1 MRYSIDFSVITDFFK
16 FYTLKINDLL
26 EIFIIMFAIYQLLK
40 QLKDTRAWVIVK
52 GVLVLF
58 ILYGVA
64 YFASFNAI
72 TYMSSGLF
80 TFLLMALVVMFQP
93 ELRKILEGLGN
104 RNLSFEKIIKIFKK
118 QSEQET
124 LYNTKTIDEIIKSV
138 NIMSKAKTGALIL
151 IERQSTLTGYA
162 STGIT
167 INADITSQLIVNIFE
182 KNTPL
187 HDGAMIIRN
196 NKISAA
202 TCYLPLSDNRRI
214 DKKLGTRHR
223 AAIGASEETD
233 ALIIVVSEETG
244 AISIVIDGKIK
255 HGIPVEKL
263 REYLVDNQINGLQED
278 KQTKESKYK
287 KTKLYLTSVILGAF
301 LWGILTETADPVV
314 TVKFYDIP
322 VKIINTENLTDLGY
336 VYEIKSGDTVD
347 IYVEG
352 HRSIVNT
359 LTTEDFTA
367 TANAEEMSI
376 TNSMCINVECKKLQ
390 NEIEIN
396 THNALTTIEVD
407 DAITIDCI
415 VTAQKS
421 GKEPEG
427 YFVSELTPNL
437 KTITITGPKSK
448 LKTINN
454 AIAIVDVTNYMEN
467 FTVETTF
474 DIYDKNG
481 NQIDLTNCELS
492 TTKID
497 VNGTV
502 NKTKEIP
509 ININVFDSSIENS
522 EIKINNIEL
531 SKETVIISANDE
543 VLENMEELNILLD
556 VSSNSTNNIKSTIK
570 LSNYIPSNVYL
581 ADTEDLIEIEIN
593 ITRYVTK
600 DLTINPQDIEVIN
613 GGGTVENGE
622 YILTVKFNYDDS
634 EFITI
639 KNIKPY
645 VDIKGLGK
653 GKQNVTLYFENS
665 SKMQVISTPSIK
677 VLVDGGM

>member
-1 MRYSIDFSVITDFFK
+1 MRYAIDFSVITDFFK

-26 EIFIIMFAIYQLLK
+26 EIFIIMFVIFQLLK

-58 ILYGVA
+58 ILYGIA
-64 YFASFNAI
+64 YFASFKAI

-93 ELRKILEGLGN
+93 ELRKLLEGLGN
-104 RNLSFEKIIKIFKK
+104 RNLSFSKIIKIFKK
-118 QSEQET
+118 QNEQET

-138 NIMSKAKTGALIL
+138 NIMSKVKTGALIL

-255 HGIPVEKL
+255 HGIQVEKL
-263 REYLVDNQINGLQED
+263 REYLVDNQISGLQED
-278 KQTKESKYK
+278 SQPKEVKYK
-287 KTKLYLTSVILGAF
+287 KIKLYLTSIILGAF
-301 LWGILTETADPVV
+301 LWGILTEAADPIV
-314 TVKFYDIP
+314 TVKFYNIP
-322 VKIINTENLTDLGY
+322 VEIVNTDNLIDLGY

-352 HRSIVNT
+352 HKSVINN
-359 LTTEDFTA
+359 LTANDFKA

-376 TNSMCINVECKKLQ
+376 TNSMIINVECSKLQ
-390 NEIEIN
+390 DEIEIN
-396 THNALTTIEVD
+396 TKNALTTIQVD
-407 DAITIDCI
+407 DAVTIDCI
-415 VTAQKS
+415 VTAQKT

-454 AIAIVDVTNYMEN
+454 AMAIVDVSNFTEN
-467 FTVETTF
+467 FTVEATF

-481 NQIDLTNCELS
+481 NKIDLTNCELS
-492 TTKID
+492 TTKIE
-497 VNGTV
+497 VSGV
-502 NKTKEIP
+502 VQKTKEIP
-509 ININVFDSSIENS
+509 ININVFDSSLENS

-531 SKETVIISANDE
+531 SKETVIISASDE
-543 VLENMEELNILLD
+543 VLKNMEELNILLD

-570 LSNYIPSNVYL
+570 LSNYIPNNVCF

-593 ITRYVTK
+593 ITRYITRNI
-600 DLTINPQDIEVIN
+600 TITPQDIKIIN
-613 GGGTVENGE
+613 GNGIVENGE
-622 YILTVKFNYDDS
+622 YIATVKFDYDDS
-634 EFITI
+634 EFI
-639 KNIKPY
+639 KVKEIKPY
-645 VDIKGLGK
+645 IDVNGLGK
-653 GKQNVTLYFENS
+653 GKQNVLLNFENT
-665 SKMQVISTPSIK
+665 SKIQIIQSPSIK
-677 VLVDGGM
+677 VTVDGGK